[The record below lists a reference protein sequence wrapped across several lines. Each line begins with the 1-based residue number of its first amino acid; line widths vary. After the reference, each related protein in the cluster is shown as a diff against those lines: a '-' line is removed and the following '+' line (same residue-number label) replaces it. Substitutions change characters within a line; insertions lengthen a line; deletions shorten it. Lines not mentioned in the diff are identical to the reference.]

1 MMEDARSWSFNQTV
15 AFVVEA
21 FDFLKI
27 VTWVSLKAQRVG
39 ERDTYREEVA
49 VLVRRA
55 LSCK

>member
-1 MMEDARSWSFNQTV
+1 MQDARSWSFNHTV
-15 AFVVEA
+15 AFVAEA